1 MLNYFLKKTKKN
13 RNGEN
18 KTCFNLPGFSI
29 IEVITVLLVIS
40 IGMAG
45 TISLVTQSI
54 RGQAIN
60 KNTLI
65 AYQLAQEGIELV
77 RFVRDTNWN
86 QDEPWNTDL
95 AEGNYYMD
103 YTMDI
108 PVLIPTGLSGPG
120 VGKLTLSPS
129 SGFYESEPSSFLP
142 EGSFAR
148 IINIS
153 QPEPSVPKMLVLVT
167 VYWFDRGAPYSYSL
181 ETELYDWL

>member
-1 MLNYFLKKTKKN
+1 MLNYFFKKIKKDRSKN
-13 RNGEN
+13 NVS
-18 KTCFNLPGFSI
+18 FNLPGFSI

-65 AYQLAQEGIELV
+65 AYQLAQEGIELI

-86 QDEPWNTDL
+86 QGEPWNTDL
-95 AEGNYYMD
+95 AEGDYYMD

-108 PVLIPTGLSGPG
+108 PVSIPTGLSGPG
-120 VGKLTLSPS
+120 VGKLTLNPS
-129 SGFYESEPSSFLP
+129 LGFYESEPSTFLP

-153 QPEPSVPKMLVLVT
+153 QPEPAVPKILVSVT